1 MGQKNKISTGYLYFL
16 TLTVVDWVDVFTRPV
31 YKHILIDSLKYC
43 QQHKGLELYA
53 WCLLT
58 NHLHLI
64 AGAQEDRNLSDILR
78 DLKKFSS
85 KAIIKAIQ
93 EENESRKDWL
103 LNRFA
108 YAAAND
114 IKTKNF
120 KFWQEGN
127 EAKELHTN
135 SFIEQ
140 KLQYIHYNPVAAEI
154 VAEPEHYLYSS
165 ALNYGGQPGLLEVIL
180 LE

>member
-1 MGQKNKISTGYLYFL
+1 MGLKNRVHIGYLYFL
-16 TLTVVDWVDVFTRPV
+16 TLTVVDWVDVFTRPS
-31 YKHILIDSLKYC
+31 YRHILIDSLKYC
-43 QQHKGLELYA
+43 HQYKGLELYA
-53 WCLLT
+53 WCLMS
-58 NHLHLI
+58 NHLHLV
-64 AGAQEDRNLSDILR
+64 AGAKDGHNLSDILR
-78 DLKKFSS
+78 DFKKFSS

-108 YAAAND
+108 FAAAND
-114 IKTKNF
+114 TKTKNF
-120 KFWQEGN
+120 KFWQDGN

-140 KLQYIHYNPVAAEI
+140 KLEYIHQNPVVAEI

-165 ALNYGGQPGLLEVIL
+165 ALNYAGQPGLLDVIL